1 MRGAAHFVAIVV
13 ISLALVV
20 GVAFLMGASMLA
32 AGLGCFVGIAVTI
45 GASIYVNTRNANRY
59 GRQVWDECQ
68 HLDFDEPA
76 IGSRRARVRRGRGR
90 GVHETPFSGSEASVR
105 DE

>member
-1 MRGAAHFVAIVV
+1 MRGAVHFVAIVV

-20 GVAFLMGASMLA
+20 GVAFLTGASMLA

-59 GRQVWDECQ
+59 GRQVWEDQGGMDGVPRHANHMRRDRVVRHAEG
-68 HLDFDEPA
+68 PA
-76 IGSRRARVRRGRGR
+76 TFPAGDVA
-90 GVHETPFSGSEASVR
+90 
-105 DE
+105 